1 MINESVMQ
9 IFQVEIANTGEV
21 IVCQEDNTVLSA
33 MEQLGRKGIPVGC
46 RGGGCGVCKVRITS
60 GDFITKKMSR
70 EHVSEDEEARGVV
83 LACRLFPRS
92 DLKLEVEG
100 KMEKAIN
107 RQPDER
113 VTQFWQQQK
122 QRAVL
127 SQR

>member
-1 MINESVMQ
+1 MIDETVMQ

-60 GDFITKKMSR
+60 GEYVTKRMSR
-70 EHVSEDEEARGVV
+70 EHVSEEEEACGVV

-92 DLKLEVEG
+92 DLKLQVEG
-100 KMEKAIN
+100 KMQKAIG
-107 RQPDER
+107 RQPDQK